1 MFCLRPCLIRQ
12 SNGKLIY
19 ADQYCLQTWKPP
31 VGFWTLDVMAL
42 VINSWS
48 SPSRWHVNRQPV
60 NIHGAAKIKT
70 FFSGSGR
77 ELPKLFIV
85 FIYGGF
91 TSRSC
96 PCFLLFSCSHPN
108 GALMRIIRLFK
119 HMHGG
124 GENNCSHNLLWTL
137 ALPEPAHLQR
147 CFPLLKYFKQQP
159 GRPGLLSASSLPLI

>member
-48 SPSRWHVNRQPV
+48 SPSRWHVNMQPV

-70 FFSGSGR
+70 FFSRSGR
-77 ELPKLFIV
+77 ELPKLLIV
-85 FIYGGF
+85 IIDRGF
-91 TSRSC
+91 TICSR
-96 PCFLLFSCSHPN
+96 PCFLLFSCSHLN
-108 GALMRIIRLFK
+108 GALMRIIRLFRN
-119 HMHGG
+119 MHGG
-124 GENNCSHNLLWTL
+124 GKTIPTICF
-137 ALPEPAHLQR
+137 EPAHLQR
-147 CFPLLKYFKQQP
+147 VSPTAKIF
-159 GRPGLLSASSLPLI
+159 

>member
-31 VGFWTLDVMAL
+31 VGFWTLDMMAL
-42 VINSWS
+42 VINGWS
-48 SPSRWHVNRQPV
+48 SPSRWHVNMQPV

-77 ELPKLFIV
+77 ELPKLLIV

-91 TSRSC
+91 TTCSRLC
-96 PCFLLFSCSHPN
+96 LLLFSCSHLN
-108 GALMRIIRLFK
+108 GALMRISSLFK
-119 HMHGG
+119 TCVVVGKITIPKI
-124 GENNCSHNLLWTL
+124 CSGLCPPWATS
-137 ALPEPAHLQR
+137 PAKVSPSIKI
-147 CFPLLKYFKQQP
+147 F
-159 GRPGLLSASSLPLI
+159 